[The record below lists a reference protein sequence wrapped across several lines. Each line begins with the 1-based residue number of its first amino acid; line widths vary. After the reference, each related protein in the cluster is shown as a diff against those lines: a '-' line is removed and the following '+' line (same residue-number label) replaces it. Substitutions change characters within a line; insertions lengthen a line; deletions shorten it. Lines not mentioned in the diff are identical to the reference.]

1 MSVATLPMIDVSIFT
16 YKLVTVT
23 DAVTIS
29 DIGRYLTDNALGQDD
44 LENRIYILLADF
56 AEKHE
61 LGFLSSEDGSI
72 FVFYEKAYVDVL
84 TAQKYL

>member
-1 MSVATLPMIDVSIFT
+1 MNVATISMIDVSIYT
-16 YKLVTVT
+16 YKLITVT
-23 DAVTIS
+23 NTVTIS
-29 DIGRYLTDNALGQDD
+29 EIGRYLTDNALGQDD
-44 LENRIYILLADF
+44 LENRICILLADF
-56 AEKHE
+56 AEKNE